1 MTRSVP
7 GSVLVVPISEADAD
21 SFHVCLDAVARERRF
36 LALLEA
42 PSLES
47 LRGFVAGN
55 VANGVPQVVAKD
67 GARVVGWCD
76 IQPGWPHAR
85 RHCGCVGMG
94 LLPAYRGQGIGR
106 RLLEACLAQARQ
118 AGITRVELE
127 ARADNEVAL
136 RLYTRMG
143 FAHEGTKR
151 GGMRVDG
158 QDLDTLAMA
167 LLLDAQ
173 A

>member
-1 MTRSVP
+1 MSVF
-7 GSVLVVPISEADAD
+7 VAPIAEADAD
-21 SFHVCLDAVARERRF
+21 SFHACLDAVARERRF

-42 PSLES
+42 PPLES
-47 LRGFVAGN
+47 LRGFVVDN
-55 VANGVPQVVAKD
+55 VAKGVPQVVAKD

-76 IQPGWPHAR
+76 IQPGWPHAL

-106 RLLEACLAQARQ
+106 RLLEACLVQARQ

-127 ARADNEVAL
+127 ARADNEDAL
-136 RLYTRMG
+136 RLYSRMG

-151 GGMRVDG
+151 GGMWVDG
-158 QDLDTLAMA
+158 QYLDTLAMA
-167 LLLDAQ
+167 LLLDAP

>member
-1 MTRSVP
+1 MTRSAPTSIRVA
-7 GSVLVVPISEADAD
+7 PIAEADAG
-21 SFHVCLDAVARERRF
+21 SFHACLDAVARERRF

-42 PSLES
+42 PPLAST
-47 LRGFVAGN
+47 RGFVADN
-55 VANGVPQVVAKD
+55 VAKGVPQVVAKD
-67 GARVVGWCD
+67 GPQVVGWCD
-76 IQPGWPHAR
+76 IRPGWPDTL
-85 RHCGCVGMG
+85 RHCGSVGMG

-106 RLLEACLAQARQ
+106 RLLEACLVAARQ

-127 ARADNEVAL
+127 ARADNDAAL

-151 GGMRVDG
+151 RGMKVDG
-158 QDLDTLAMA
+158 QYVDTLSMA
-167 LLLDAQ
+167 LFLDAP